1 MIALPFLPDRTVLAD
16 ADDLIR
22 HYGDDAGYEAAAR
35 ANASRERGNALHF
48 ARWRQ
53 IERLIVLLSV
63 DEPFGTVH

>member
-1 MIALPFLPDRTVLAD
+1 MIALPFLHDRSAVAD
-16 ADDLIR
+16 ANDLIR

-35 ANASRERGNALHF
+35 AVASRDLGNAIHF

-53 IERLIVLLSV
+53 IERWIVLMAT

>member
-1 MIALPFLPDRTVLAD
+1 MIALPFLPDRTALTD

-53 IERLIVLLSV
+53 IERLIVLLSI